1 MWSEDTFVT
10 CDEQM
15 IITGTVLNA
24 TEVCLT
30 SLLECAS
37 NFSQVLRLDTDK
49 VDVQQKCNS
58 KLFRTQ
64 SSL

>member
-10 CDEQM
+10 LDEQM
-15 IITGTVLNA
+15 IITGTELNA
-24 TEVCLT
+24 SEFCLT
-30 SLLECAS
+30 SQLECAS
-37 NFSQVLRLDTDK
+37 NFSQVLKLVTDE

-58 KLFRTQ
+58 KLFQTQ